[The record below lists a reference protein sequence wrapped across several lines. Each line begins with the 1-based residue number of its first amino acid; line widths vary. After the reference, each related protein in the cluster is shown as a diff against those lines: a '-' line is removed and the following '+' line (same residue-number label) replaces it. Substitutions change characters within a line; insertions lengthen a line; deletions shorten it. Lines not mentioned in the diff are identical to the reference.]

1 MNVFWAGILKYIA
14 QIFAGI
20 LLQIS
25 PVIKTELND
34 FLTQLYRKAVATPNV
49 WDDFG
54 VGLLLDILAIPRPPP
69 E

>member
-1 MNVFWAGILKYIA
+1 MNVFWSGILKAMA

-25 PVIKTELND
+25 PMIKAELND
-34 FLTQLYRKAVATPNV
+34 FLTALYRKALATPNV

-54 VGLLLDILAIPRPPP
+54 VGLLLDILVIPRPPP
-69 E
+69 D